1 MEEVSINGV
10 RVTGLVD
17 TGARMTTVKL
27 SWFESNLAGKMPP
40 YRVSIALNAASRE
53 PLLGVSTTPWS
64 LETTPLPQ
72 SQ

>member
-27 SWFESNLAGKMPP
+27 SWFESNLAGMMSSYK
-40 YRVSIALNAASRE
+40 VSIALNAANRE
-53 PLLGVSTTPWS
+53 PLWGV
-64 LETTPLPQ
+64 
-72 SQ
+72 